1 MQDYIS
7 LRIIP
12 TPFNEDIADLVAA
25 CLGEVGFE
33 SFTSDDEG
41 ITAYIKVEDYDEEKA
56 KEALRDF
63 PIATDFQLESGF
75 VKGEDW
81 NEEWEKNYFK
91 PIVVGERCV
100 VHSSFHTDIPEV
112 EYDIVVDPKM
122 AFGTGHHS
130 TTANM
135 MTLILES
142 DLKDKGVIDMGT
154 GTGILAILAAMK
166 GAKPVVGIEIDPYA
180 WENAVENVKL
190 NGVEAEMI
198 CGDASVLDRLQAADY
213 FFANIN
219 RNVITADIGKYVQA
233 LKEGGRMFLS
243 GFYKGEDVE
252 IIKEAAEAHGL
263 RMEREMEDGGWAAV
277 QLVKTINI

>member
-25 CLGEVGFE
+25 SLGEVGFE
-33 SFTSDDEG
+33 SFTTDENG
-41 ITAYIKVEDYDEEKA
+41 VTAYIKDEIYDIEVA
-56 KEALRDF
+56 KGALEDF
-63 PIATDFQLESGF
+63 PIPTVFQFEEGF

-91 PIVVGERCV
+91 PIVVGDRCV
-100 VHSSFHTDIPEV
+100 VHSSFHTDIPKA

-142 DLKDKGVIDMGT
+142 DFKDKSVIDMGT

-166 GAKPVVGIEIDPYA
+166 GAKPVIGIEIDPYA

-198 CGDASVLDRLQAADY
+198 CGDASVLAGMEAADY

-219 RNVITADIGKYVQA
+219 RNVITSDIGSYAKA
-233 LKEGGRMFLS
+233 LKPGGVMFLS
-243 GFYKGEDVE
+243 GFYKEVDVA
-252 IIKEAAEAHGL
+252 IIEKAAAEEGL
-263 RMEREMEDGGWAAV
+263 RLEKVIENGGWAAIR
-277 QLVKTINI
+277 LVKSN